1 MSKPKNQKG
10 GIFCTP
16 FSLGSSPY
24 YVTAFSSTQFSEIII
39 IETNLLMV
47 RIIDQKVYLDYRGE
61 FYLKF
66 ATTPLKGERTLLNS
80 K

>member
-1 MSKPKNQKG
+1 
-10 GIFCTP
+10 
-16 FSLGSSPY
+16 
-24 YVTAFSSTQFSEIII
+24 
-39 IETNLLMV
+39 MV

-66 ATTPLKGERTLLNS
+66 ATTPLKEERTLLNS